1 MTYNFNGKNIRIPD
15 AEINKSMKVLG
26 LSQMEAIQMWLEDE
40 GYLTNEVVE
49 ELTAKAK
56 ENKIKHE
63 AKAVNSEKKVRKP
76 RERKENL
83 TKKQIIS
90 AILKGLVT
98 NIPGMDSLEVTND
111 EKYIEF
117 CLDGKKFTVNL
128 VQHRAKKT

>member
-76 RERKENL
+76 REKKENL
-83 TKKQIIS
+83 LKKQII
-90 AILKGLVT
+90 AAMREGLDDYL
-98 NIPGMDSLEVTND
+98 PGISRLEVTND
-111 EKYIEF
+111 EKYIEINV
-117 CLDGKKFTVNL
+117 DGKKFTVNL

>member
-15 AEINKSMKVLG
+15 AEINKSIKVLG

-76 RERKENL
+76 REKKENL
-83 TKKQIIS
+83 TKKQIIA
-90 AILKGLVT
+90 AIREGLDT
-98 NIPGMDSLEVTND
+98 YMPGISRLEVTND
-111 EKYIEF
+111 EKYIEIDV
-117 CLDGKKFTVNL
+117 DGKKFTVNL

>member
-76 RERKENL
+76 REKKENL
-83 TKKQIIS
+83 LKKQII
-90 AILKGLVT
+90 AAMREGLDDYL
-98 NIPGMDSLEVTND
+98 PGISRLEVTND
-111 EKYIEF
+111 EKYIEIDV
-117 CLDGKKFTVNL
+117 DGKKFTVNL
-128 VQHRAKKT
+128 VQHRVKKT